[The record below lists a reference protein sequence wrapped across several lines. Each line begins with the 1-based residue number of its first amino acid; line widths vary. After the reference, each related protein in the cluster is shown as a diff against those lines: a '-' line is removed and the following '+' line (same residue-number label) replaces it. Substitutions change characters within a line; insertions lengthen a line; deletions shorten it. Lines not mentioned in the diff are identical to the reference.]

1 MLTQRKK
8 TKNLFFNHLIILDIE
23 GFRCG
28 KKPLIIK
35 ELSVCSAISINTI
48 IFCHQFNSINYQ
60 KKRKKLTIGYL
71 NLYAGFVGTK
81 MNTLTHTCI
90 KILTAFVSGTQTPIF
105 FAKGTQK
112 SVSLAEY
119 LKLPITMTNMEDID
133 CPKIEQLLG
142 QEKHICKRHSHLLPS
157 HQLLKHCTRR
167 KSQVFFNW
175 LQNELSNDAN
185 NLITKINGLR
195 FND

>member
-8 TKNLFFNHLIILDIE
+8 TKKLFFNHLIILDIE
-23 GFRCG
+23 GFKCG

-35 ELSVCSAISINTI
+35 ELSVCSANTI
-48 IFCHQFNSINYQ
+48 DTIHFLPPVQFNNLSKEEKKAYNWVSKFLHGLRWDEGEYPYSYLDQIFDSIRLSNPNSH
-60 KKRKKLTIGYL
+60 L
-71 NLYAGFVGTK
+71 
-81 MNTLTHTCI
+81 
-90 KILTAFVSGTQTPIF
+90 

-112 SVSLAEY
+112 SVLLAEY
-119 LKLPITMTNMEDID
+119 LKLPVTNLEDFG

-142 QEKHICKRHSHLLPS
+142 QEKQICKRHSHLLPS

-167 KSQVFFNW
+167 KSKVFFDW

-185 NLITKINGLR
+185 NLISKFVGLR

>member
-1 MLTQRKK
+1 MLTQEKK

-23 GFRCG
+23 GFKCG

-35 ELSVCSAISINTI
+35 ELSVCSANTI
-48 IFCHQFNSINYQ
+48 DTILFLPPVQFNNLSKEEKKAYNWVSKFLHGLRWDEGEYPYSYLDQFSDSIRLRN
-60 KKRKKLTIGYL
+60 R
-71 NLYAGFVGTK
+71 NS
-81 MNTLTHTCI
+81 H
-90 KILTAFVSGTQTPIF
+90 F

-119 LKLPITMTNMEDID
+119 LKLPMTNLEDIG

-142 QEKHICKRHSHLLPS
+142 QEKHICKRHFHLLLS
-157 HQLLKHCTRR
+157 HELLKHC
-167 KSQVFFNW
+167 KLFFYW
-175 LQNELSNDAN
+175 LHNELSNDAN
-185 NLITKINGLR
+185 NLITKFGGLC

>member
-8 TKNLFFNHLIILDIE
+8 TKKLFFNHLIILDIE
-23 GFRCG
+23 GFKCG

-35 ELSVCSAISINTI
+35 ELSVCSANTI
-48 IFCHQFNSINYQ
+48 DTINFLPPVQFNNLSKEE
-60 KKRKKLTIGYL
+60 KKAYNCVSKFLHGLRWDEGEYPYSYL
-71 NLYAGFVGTK
+71 NQIFDSIRLR
-81 MNTLTHTCI
+81 NPNSH
-90 KILTAFVSGTQTPIF
+90 F

-112 SVSLAEY
+112 SVLLAEY
-119 LKLPITMTNMEDID
+119 LKLPVTNLEDIG

-157 HQLLKHCTRR
+157 HQLLKHCTVR
-167 KSQVFFNW
+167 KSKVFFDW

-185 NLITKINGLR
+185 NLISKFGGLR